1 MPQLSNLQKM
11 IRSERHGSAITR
23 TRVSQTVAW
32 ALVSVVLNGS
42 LVLAQT
48 VSPPTGF
55 QPKSPQS
62 GGTNEPPANLAE
74 SLLPEKI
81 QKFIDTAPSAP
92 RPGWATNLPKAWDN
106 GVIGIPIWQWVALLV
121 MIASVLVIYRIL
133 KAVIKKLLNVSA
145 FGVPLSD
152 RVKGNLYKAGA
163 LVGSAGIAFL
173 EIDEVGLVGR
183 GAKLALGFL
192 QCVTIAS
199 VVFLIIA
206 LWDAIAESKIVQK
219 AGTSLGNRTENL
231 LVPVATKFVR
241 FLVIAGGLLAALGV
255 FGVNVYGLVAGL
267 GIGGLVVALAAK
279 DSVENVFGSITIL
292 FDMPFAIGDW
302 VKIDQKTEGVVEEI
316 NLRSTRLR
324 TFEDSVIT
332 VPNSLLIKATVE
344 NMGARRHRRQRFFV
358 KVGHEAPPQA
368 VNGFTADL
376 KAFVLEIEGVDPE
389 RVLVLVHEFDE
400 FSLNVLVQCFVDVP
414 PETTEFE
421 IKHNI
426 MLEADQLRAK
436 WELPMPTIR

>member
-1 MPQLSNLQKM
+1 MLRKPGLSGHRWKWRHAFTLLAVALSQVVASQSTTSPSPTDSAAGVSNQPPENLP
-11 IRSERHGSAITR
+11 
-23 TRVSQTVAW
+23 
-32 ALVSVVLNGS
+32 GS
-42 LVLAQT
+42 LI
-48 VSPPTGF
+48 
-55 QPKSPQS
+55 
-62 GGTNEPPANLAE
+62 
-74 SLLPEKI
+74 PEKI
-81 QKFIDTAPSAP
+81 QKFIDSAPTAP
-92 RPGWATNLPKAWDN
+92 RPGWATNLPKSWDN
-106 GVIGIPIWQWVALLV
+106 GLIGIPIWQWVALLV
-121 MIASVLVIYRIL
+121 MIVSVLVIYRVL
-133 KAVIKKLLNVSA
+133 KAIIKKLLNVSA

-206 LWDAIAESKIVQK
+206 LWDAIAESKIVK
-219 AGTSLGNRTENL
+219 RAGTSLGNRTENL
-231 LVPVATKFVR
+231 LVPVASKFVR

-267 GIGGLVVALAAK
+267 GIGGLVMALAAK

-302 VKIDQKTEGVVEEI
+302 VKIDQKIEGVVEEI

-324 TFEDSVIT
+324 TFEDSIIT
-332 VPNSLLIKATVE
+332 VPNSHLIKATVE

-358 KVGHEAPPQA
+358 KVGHEASPEA

-376 KAFVLEIEGVDPE
+376 KAFIDEIPGVDLE
-389 RVLVLVHEFDE
+389 RVLVLAHEYDE

-421 IKHNI
+421 IKHSI
-426 MLEADQLRAK
+426 LVEADRLRAK
-436 WELPMPTIR
+436 WELPLPAIR